1 MPFRIALSGLNAASS
16 DLRVIGNN
24 VANATTTGFKKSRAE
39 FADIF
44 AASNLGTTSNAI
56 GSGVKISSISQQF
69 TQGNVGFTDNNLDLA
84 ISGQGFFRLNDNGVN
99 VYSRAGAFGVDRSGY
114 VTNTQGQR
122 LTGFQADAS
131 GNITGAL
138 GDIQLDTSDIAPRAT
153 TGIDMAINLDASSTV
168 PGATPSTSLTIPAG
182 TILDEDRATGAV
194 LTGANFNI
202 KDNYGVDRSVHIDY
216 TRTAANT
223 WSATLVDNVS
233 GNSFPANTSIDTSG
247 ATASPSSLSFNWV
260 PETTTGAQNTV
271 VITASTSAITLVAAA
286 VDGDTSASA
295 AATVNNGGAQTAFS
309 PTDSSSYNHS
319 TSLSVYDSLGTE
331 HLLTMYF
338 RQTNQANEWE
348 VFTYSD
354 GVRVDAAAG
363 SAGDQMIFSTT
374 GAITTPSPATLPP
387 ITFNPGGGAAQMNLT
402 LDVADISQYGS
413 DFSVNA
419 LVQDGFA
426 TGRLSGLDI
435 GDTGILTARFT
446 NGQSRTL
453 AQIALANFSN
463 SQGLRQLGDTSW
475 AESYDSGAALVG
487 NPGTGSLG
495 LVQSGALEGSNVDL
509 TEQLVGMIT
518 AQRNF
523 QANAQVITTA
533 DTVTQTIINIR

>member
-1 MPFRIALSGLNAASS
+1 MPFRIALSGLNAASAE
-16 DLRVIGNN
+16 LQVIGNN
-24 VANATTTGFKKSRAE
+24 VANSSTTGFKKSRAE

-56 GSGVKISSISQQF
+56 GSGVKVSSISQQF
-69 TQGNVGFTDNNLDLA
+69 TQGNIGFTDNNLDLA
-84 ISGQGFFRLNDNGVN
+84 LSGQGFFRLNDNGVN
-99 VYSRAGAFGVDRSGY
+99 VYSRAGAFGVDRQGY
-114 VTNTQGQR
+114 VTNTQSQR
-122 LTGFQADAS
+122 LTGFQADSS

-138 GDIQLDTSDIAPRAT
+138 GDLQLDTSDIAPQAT
-153 TGIDMAINLDASSTV
+153 TDIDMALNLDASAAV
-168 PGATPSTSLTIPAG
+168 PGATATSSLTIPAG
-182 TILDEDRATGAV
+182 TILDEDRPIGTV
-194 LTGANFNI
+194 LTGANFDI
-202 KDNYGVDRSVHIDY
+202 RDNYGVNRSVHIDY

-223 WSATLVDNVS
+223 WSASLVDNVS
-233 GNSFPANTSIDTSG
+233 GNTFAANSAIDTSG
-247 ATASPSSLSFNWV
+247 ATASPTSLSFNWV
-260 PETTTGAQNTV
+260 PETSTGAQDTV
-271 VITASTSAITLVAAA
+271 VIAASTSAITMVAAA
-286 VDGDTSASA
+286 ADGDTSASI
-295 AATVNNGGAQTAFS
+295 AATVNDGAAQTAFS

-331 HLLTMYF
+331 HLMTMYF
-338 RQTNQANEWE
+338 RKTTQANEWE

-363 SAGDQMIFSTT
+363 AAGDQMIFTT
-374 GAITTPSPATLPP
+374 AGDITTPSPATISIPAYS
-387 ITFNPGGGAAQMNLT
+387 PGGGATAMNIT
-402 LDVADISQYGS
+402 LDGADISQYGS

-419 LVQDGFA
+419 LVQDGYS

-475 AESYDSGAALVG
+475 AETYDSGAALIG

-509 TEQLVGMIT
+509 TEQLVQMIT